1 VKATG
6 KAAAGLVVSH
16 QPHEKPAARQFR
28 SGRNQSWLIRVASSR
43 GARRLFARLE
53 QRNMDQALSTP
64 VLDRITSPADL
75 RSLSEPELRALAEEI
90 RQFLV
95 ATVSKT
101 GGHLGPNLGVVE
113 LTLALHRVFRSPQD
127 RILWD
132 TGHQAYVHKLLTR
145 PREGFARLRKLG
157 GMSGYPNRSESEHDF
172 IENSHAS
179 TGLSYAAGMAE
190 ALRRQGHDGRVVVVV
205 GDGALTGGMAYEAL
219 NNISHKKTPVIIV
232 VNDNGRSYAPTI
244 GGLAQHL
251 AQQLT
256 VLNPTYHATKSRVDR
271 VLRALPAGD
280 KAIEAGRRMK
290 EGLKELVSPRTFFEY
305 LGIKYSGPINGH
317 DIEAVERT
325 LRQVSRIN
333 GPAVVHVITTKGRG
347 YGPAEEDEIDHLHG
361 VSAFDVLTAKPLSR
375 KVTYTDVFGEALV
388 REAEREPRVIAI
400 TAAMGSSA
408 GLGPFAQRFP
418 ERFFDVGIA
427 EQHAVTFAAGLAMA
441 GMRPVLAIY
450 STFLQ
455 RAMDQVMMDV
465 CLHRLPVTLVLDRAG
480 ITGDDGPSHHG
491 IFDLTFLRAMPGL
504 TLAAAS
510 DPQELRDLI
519 HTAIAGDVPFAIR
532 FPKGAVVSAE
542 AEAQPPRILP
552 IGEWEVLRQ
561 GSAALLLAT
570 GKLVSVAM
578 DAAELLDKDGVP
590 LTVVNARY
598 VKPLDPRLPSWAR
611 RHPAVLTLEDNVAT
625 GGFGSAVAEALA
637 PHGIPVTIMAVPDAF
652 IEQGGQT
659 ELLKQLGLD
668 APSVAARIRQTLA
681 EAETERMPE
690 QATQPG
696 S

>member
-1 VKATG
+1 MAQ
-6 KAAAGLVVSH
+6 VS
-16 QPHEKPAARQFR
+16 
-28 SGRNQSWLIRVASSR
+28 N
-43 GARRLFARLE
+43 
-53 QRNMDQALSTP
+53 TP
-64 VLDRITSPADL
+64 ILDRIASPADL
-75 RSLSEPELRALAEEI
+75 RTLSDAELRALAEEI

-95 ATVSKT
+95 ASVSKT

-113 LTLALHRVFRSPQD
+113 LTLALHRVFDSPRD

-190 ALRRQGHDGRVVVVV
+190 ALQRQGRDDQVVVVV

-219 NNISHKKTPVIIV
+219 NNIGHRKTPVIIV

-256 VLNPTYHATKSRVDR
+256 VLNPSYHRTKNRVDR
-271 VLRALPAGD
+271 MLRAVPAGD
-280 KAIEAGRRMK
+280 KAIEAGRRIK
-290 EGLKELVSPRTFFEY
+290 EGHMELVSPRTFFEC

-317 DIEAVERT
+317 HIEDVERT
-325 LRQVSRIN
+325 LRQVSRLR
-333 GPAVVHVITTKGRG
+333 GPHVVHVITTKGRG

-375 KVTYTDVFGEALV
+375 KMLYTDVFGEALV
-388 REAEREPRVIAI
+388 QEAERDSRLIAI

-408 GLGPFAQRFP
+408 GLGTFADRFP
-418 ERFFDVGIA
+418 DRFFDVGIA

-441 GMRPVLAIY
+441 GMRPVVVIY

-455 RAMDQVMMDV
+455 RALDQVMMDV
-465 CLHRLPVTLVLDRAG
+465 CLHRLPVTFVLDRSG

-504 TLAAAS
+504 TLAAPS
-510 DPQELRDLI
+510 DPQELRDLL
-519 HTAIAGDVPFAIR
+519 HTALVRKDPGPFAIR
-532 FPKGAVVSAE
+532 FPKGAVE
-542 AEAQPPRILP
+542 EDEPRPPRMLP
-552 IGEWEVLRQ
+552 VGEWEVRRQ

-578 DAAELLDKDGVP
+578 EAATLLDGEGLP
-590 LTVVNARY
+590 LTVVNCRY
-598 VKPLDPRLPSWAR
+598 IKPLDSRLESWAR

-637 PHGIPVTIMAVPDAF
+637 PFGIPVTLMAVPDSF
-652 IEQGGQT
+652 VEQGAQA

-668 APSVAARIRQTLA
+668 AAGVAARVRRSLA
-681 EAETERMPE
+681 ESEMLPAP
-690 QATQPG
+690 ATQPG

>member
-1 VKATG
+1 
-6 KAAAGLVVSH
+6 
-16 QPHEKPAARQFR
+16 
-28 SGRNQSWLIRVASSR
+28 
-43 GARRLFARLE
+43 
-53 QRNMDQALSTP
+53 MDELTNTP
-64 VLDRITSPADL
+64 LLDRIRTPEDL
-75 RSLSEPELRALAEEI
+75 RSLSEDDLHTLAGEI

-95 ATVSKT
+95 STVSKT

-113 LTLALHRVFRSPQD
+113 LTLALHRVFDSPRD

-145 PREGFARLRKLG
+145 PRDGFARLRKQG

-190 ALRRQGHDGRVVVVV
+190 ALRRQHHKGRVVVVV

-219 NNISHKKTPVIIV
+219 NNIGHRKSPVIIV

-256 VLNPTYHATKSRVDR
+256 VLNPNYHRTKSTVDR
-271 VLRALPAGD
+271 MLRALPAGD
-280 KAIEAGRRMK
+280 YAIEAGRRVK

-305 LGIKYSGPINGH
+305 LGIKYSGPIDGH
-317 DIEAVERT
+317 NMEDIERT
-325 LRQVSRIN
+325 LRQISRVE
-333 GPAVVHVITTKGRG
+333 GPVVVHVITSKGHG

-361 VSAFDVLTAKPLSR
+361 VGAFDIVTAQPLSR
-375 KVTYTDVFGEALV
+375 KRTYTDVFGEALV
-388 REAEREPRVIAI
+388 EEAETDERVVAI

-408 GLGPFAQRFP
+408 GLTPFAERFP
-418 ERFFDVGIA
+418 NRFFDVGIA

-441 GMRPVLAIY
+441 GLRPVVAIY

-455 RAMDQVMMDV
+455 RALDQVMMDV
-465 CLHRLPVTLVLDRAG
+465 CLHRLPVTFVLDRAG
-480 ITGDDGPSHHG
+480 ITGDDGPSHNG

-504 TLAAAS
+504 TLAAPS
-510 DPQELRDLI
+510 DPQELRDLL
-519 HTAIAGDVPFAIR
+519 HTAVARDGDGPFAIR
-532 FPKGAVVSAE
+532 FPKGAAPE
-542 AEAQPPRILP
+542 TELQPVQLLP
-552 IGEWEVLRQ
+552 VGEWQVRRQ
-561 GSAALLLAT
+561 GSAGLLLAT
-570 GKLVSVAM
+570 GKMVSVALE
-578 DAAELLDKDGVP
+578 AAGLLDRDGIP

-598 VKPLDPRLPSWAR
+598 IKPLDPRLEGWAR
-611 RHPAVLTLEDNVAT
+611 RHPAVLTLEDNVIT
-625 GGFGSAVAEALA
+625 GGFGSAVSETLA
-637 PHGIPVTIMAVPDAF
+637 PKGIPVTVMGVPNAF
-652 IEQGGQT
+652 IEQGTQV

-668 APSVAARIRQTLA
+668 AAGVADRVRQALAPPEVFSVPAS
-681 EAETERMPE
+681 
-690 QATQPG
+690 QPG

>member
-1 VKATG
+1 MDK
-6 KAAAGLVVSH
+6 VS
-16 QPHEKPAARQFR
+16 
-28 SGRNQSWLIRVASSR
+28 
-43 GARRLFARLE
+43 
-53 QRNMDQALSTP
+53 STP
-64 VLDRITSPADL
+64 VLDRISDPADL
-75 RSLSEPELRALAEEI
+75 RSLSDADLRALAEEI

-113 LTLALHRVFRSPQD
+113 LTLALHRVFESPRD

-157 GMSGYPNRSESEHDF
+157 GMSGYPNRTESEHDF

-179 TGLSYAAGMAE
+179 TGLSYASGMAE
-190 ALRRQGHDGRVVVVV
+190 AMRRQGDPGHVVVVV

-219 NNISHKKTPVIIV
+219 NNIGHRKTPVIIV
-232 VNDNGRSYAPTI
+232 VNDNGRSYAPTV

-256 VLNPTYHATKSRVDR
+256 VLNPSYHRTKNRVDR
-271 VLRALPAGD
+271 ILRAVPAGD
-280 KAIEAGRRMK
+280 KAIEVGRRIK

-305 LGIKYSGPINGH
+305 LGIKYSGPIDGH
-317 DIEAVERT
+317 NIEDIERT
-325 LRQVSRIN
+325 LRQVSRLA
-333 GPAVVHVITTKGRG
+333 GPSVVHVITTKGRG
-347 YGPAEEDEIDHLHG
+347 YGPAEADEIDHLHG

-375 KVTYTDVFGEALV
+375 KVSYTDVFGEALLH
-388 REAEREPRVIAI
+388 EAEREPRLVAI

-408 GLGPFAQRFP
+408 GLGPFAERFP
-418 ERFFDVGIA
+418 DRFYDVGIA

-441 GMRPVLAIY
+441 GLRPVVVIY

-455 RAMDQVMMDV
+455 RALDQVMMDV
-465 CLHRLPVTLVLDRAG
+465 CLHKLPVTFVLDRAG

-510 DPQELRDLI
+510 DPQELRDLL
-519 HTAIAGDVPFAIR
+519 HTAIARDGAGPFAIR
-532 FPKGAVVSAE
+532 FPKGAAGDSE
-542 AEAQPPRILP
+542 ARPAQILP
-552 IGEWEVLRQ
+552 VGEWEVLRQ

-570 GKLVSVAM
+570 GKLVPVAM
-578 DAAELLDKDGVP
+578 EAAAMLDQEGLP
-590 LTVVNARY
+590 LTVVNSRFI
-598 VKPLDPRLPSWAR
+598 KPLDPRLESWAR
-611 RHPAVLTLEDNVAT
+611 RHPAVLTLEDNVVT
-625 GGFGSAVAEALA
+625 GGFGSAVTEALA
-637 PHGIPVTIMAVPDAF
+637 PLGIPVTVMAVPDTF
-652 IEQGGQT
+652 IEQGGQA

-668 APSVAARIRQTLA
+668 APGVVSRVRRLVG
-681 EAETERMPE
+681 ESESMPE
-690 QATQPG
+690 PATQPV

>member
-1 VKATG
+1 
-6 KAAAGLVVSH
+6 
-16 QPHEKPAARQFR
+16 
-28 SGRNQSWLIRVASSR
+28 
-43 GARRLFARLE
+43 
-53 QRNMDQALSTP
+53 MDQDLKTP
-64 VLDRITSPADL
+64 VLDRIGTPADL
-75 RSLSEPELRALAEEI
+75 RSLSDAELRALAEEI

-95 ATVSKT
+95 TTVSKT

-113 LTLALHRVFRSPQD
+113 LTLALHRVFDSPKD

-145 PREGFARLRKLG
+145 PRDGFARLRKLG
-157 GMSGYPNRSESEHDF
+157 GMSGYPNRTESEHDF

-190 ALRRQGHDGRVVVVV
+190 AARRQPDAGRVIVVV

-219 NNISHKKTPVIIV
+219 NNIGHRKTPVIIV
-232 VNDNGRSYAPTI
+232 VNDNGRSYAPTV

-256 VLNPTYHATKSRVDR
+256 VLNPSYHRTKSRVDR
-271 VLRALPAGD
+271 ILRGVPAGD
-280 KAIEAGRRMK
+280 KAIEVGRRIK

-305 LGIKYSGPINGH
+305 LGIKYSGPIDGH
-317 DIEAVERT
+317 NIQDIERT
-325 LRQVSRIN
+325 LRQVSRL
-333 GPAVVHVITTKGRG
+333 GQPAVVHVITTKGRG

-375 KVTYTDVFGEALV
+375 RISYTDIFGEALLE
-388 REAEREPRVIAI
+388 EAEREPRLVAI

-408 GLGPFAQRFP
+408 GLGPFAERFP
-418 ERFFDVGIA
+418 DRFYDVGIA

-441 GMRPVLAIY
+441 GLRPVVAIY

-455 RAMDQVMMDV
+455 RALDQVMMDV
-465 CLHRLPVTLVLDRAG
+465 CLHKLPVTFILDRAG
-480 ITGDDGPSHHG
+480 ITGDDGPSAQG
-491 IFDLTFLRAMPGL
+491 LFDLTFLRAMPSL

-510 DPQELRDLI
+510 DPQELRDLL
-519 HTAIAGDVPFAIR
+519 HTAVAWEGPGPFAIR
-532 FPKGAVVSAE
+532 YPKGAAGE
-542 AEAQPPRILP
+542 AEPQPARILP
-552 IGEWEVLRQ
+552 VGEWEVLRQ

-578 DAAELLDKDGVP
+578 ESAALLEAEGLPV
-590 LTVVNARY
+590 TVINCRY
-598 VKPLDPRLPSWAR
+598 IKPLDPRLTSWAR

-625 GGFGSAVAEALA
+625 GGFGSAVSEVLA
-637 PHGIPVTIMAVPDAF
+637 PLGIPVTVMAVPDTF
-652 IEQGGQT
+652 IEQGGQS

-668 APSVAARIRQTLA
+668 APGVAAQVRRTLG
-681 EAETERMPE
+681 ELESTPT

-696 S
+696 G

>member
-1 VKATG
+1 
-6 KAAAGLVVSH
+6 
-16 QPHEKPAARQFR
+16 
-28 SGRNQSWLIRVASSR
+28 
-43 GARRLFARLE
+43 
-53 QRNMDQALSTP
+53 MDQDLKTP
-64 VLDRITSPADL
+64 VLDRIGTPADL
-75 RSLSEPELRALAEEI
+75 RSLSDAELRALAEEI

-95 ATVSKT
+95 TTVSKT

-113 LTLALHRVFRSPQD
+113 LTLALHRVFDSPKD

-145 PREGFARLRKLG
+145 PRDGFARLRKLG
-157 GMSGYPNRSESEHDF
+157 GMSGYPNRTESEHDF

-190 ALRRQGHDGRVVVVV
+190 AARRQPDAGRVIVVV

-219 NNISHKKTPVIIV
+219 NNIGHRKTPVIIV
-232 VNDNGRSYAPTI
+232 VNDNGRSYAPTV

-256 VLNPTYHATKSRVDR
+256 VLNPSYHRTKSRVDR
-271 VLRALPAGD
+271 ILRGVPAGD
-280 KAIEAGRRMK
+280 KAIEAGRRIK

-305 LGIKYSGPINGH
+305 LGIKYSGPIDGH
-317 DIEAVERT
+317 NIEDIERT
-325 LRQVSRIN
+325 LRQVSRL
-333 GPAVVHVITTKGRG
+333 GQPAVVHVITTKGRG

-375 KVTYTDVFGEALV
+375 RISYTDIFGDALLE
-388 REAEREPRVIAI
+388 EAEREPRLVAI

-408 GLGPFAQRFP
+408 GLGPFAERFP
-418 ERFFDVGIA
+418 DRFYDVGIA

-441 GMRPVLAIY
+441 GLRPVVAIY

-455 RAMDQVMMDV
+455 RALDQVMMDV
-465 CLHRLPVTLVLDRAG
+465 CLHKLPVTFILDRAG
-480 ITGDDGPSHHG
+480 ITGDDGPSAQG
-491 IFDLTFLRAMPGL
+491 LFDLTFLRAMPSL

-510 DPQELRDLI
+510 DPQELRDLL
-519 HTAIAGDVPFAIR
+519 HTAVAWEGPGPFAIR
-532 FPKGAVVSAE
+532 YPKGAAGE
-542 AEAQPPRILP
+542 AEPQPARILP
-552 IGEWEVLRQ
+552 VGEWEVLRQ

-578 DAAELLDKDGVP
+578 ESAALLEAEGLPV
-590 LTVVNARY
+590 TVINCRY
-598 VKPLDPRLPSWAR
+598 IKPLDPRLTSWAR

-625 GGFGSAVAEALA
+625 GGFGSAVSEVLA
-637 PHGIPVTIMAVPDAF
+637 PLGIPVTVMAVPDTF
-652 IEQGGQT
+652 VEQGGQS

-668 APSVAARIRQTLA
+668 APGVAAQVRRTLG
-681 EAETERMPE
+681 ELESTPT

-696 S
+696 G

>member
-1 VKATG
+1 
-6 KAAAGLVVSH
+6 
-16 QPHEKPAARQFR
+16 
-28 SGRNQSWLIRVASSR
+28 
-43 GARRLFARLE
+43 
-53 QRNMDQALSTP
+53 MDQVFNTP
-64 VLDRITSPADL
+64 ILDRITSPADL
-75 RSLSEPELRALAEEI
+75 RTLSDAELRALAEEI

-95 ATVSKT
+95 ASVSKT

-113 LTLALHRVFRSPQD
+113 LTLALHRVFDSPRD

-190 ALRRQGHDGRVVVVV
+190 ALQRQGRDDQVVVVV

-219 NNISHKKTPVIIV
+219 NNIGHRKTPVIIV

-256 VLNPTYHATKSRVDR
+256 VLNPSYHRTKNRVDR
-271 VLRALPAGD
+271 MLRAVPAGD
-280 KAIEAGRRMK
+280 KAIEAGRRIK

-317 DIEAVERT
+317 HIEDVERT
-325 LRQVSRIN
+325 LRQVSRLR
-333 GPAVVHVITTKGRG
+333 GPHVVHVITTKGRG

-361 VSAFDVLTAKPLSR
+361 VSAFDVVTAKPLSR
-375 KVTYTDVFGEALV
+375 KMLYTDVFGEALV
-388 REAEREPRVIAI
+388 QEAERDSRLIAI

-408 GLGPFAQRFP
+408 GLGTFADRFP
-418 ERFFDVGIA
+418 DRFFDVGIA

-441 GMRPVLAIY
+441 GMRPVVVIY

-455 RAMDQVMMDV
+455 RALDQVMMDV
-465 CLHRLPVTLVLDRAG
+465 CLHRLPVTFVLDRSG

-504 TLAAAS
+504 TLAAPS
-510 DPQELRDLI
+510 DPQELRDLL
-519 HTAIAGDVPFAIR
+519 HTALVRKDPGPFAIR
-532 FPKGAVVSAE
+532 FPKGAVE
-542 AEAQPPRILP
+542 EDEPRPPRVLP
-552 IGEWEVLRQ
+552 VGEWEVRRQ

-578 DAAELLDKDGVP
+578 EAATLLDGEGLP
-590 LTVVNARY
+590 LTVVNCRY
-598 VKPLDPRLPSWAR
+598 IKPLDPRLESWAR

-637 PHGIPVTIMAVPDAF
+637 PFGIPVTLMAVPDSF
-652 IEQGGQT
+652 VEQGAQA

-668 APSVAARIRQTLA
+668 AAGVAARVRRSLA
-681 EAETERMPE
+681 ESEMLPAP
-690 QATQPG
+690 ATQPG

>member
-1 VKATG
+1 
-6 KAAAGLVVSH
+6 
-16 QPHEKPAARQFR
+16 
-28 SGRNQSWLIRVASSR
+28 
-43 GARRLFARLE
+43 
-53 QRNMDQALSTP
+53 MDQPLATP
-64 VLDRITSPADL
+64 ILDRIGTPADL
-75 RSLSEPELRALAEEI
+75 RSLSDPELHALAEEI

-95 ATVSKT
+95 TTVSKT

-113 LTLALHRVFRSPQD
+113 LTLALHRVFDSPKD

-145 PREGFARLRKLG
+145 PRDGFARLRKLG
-157 GMSGYPNRSESEHDF
+157 GMSGYPNRTESDHDF

-179 TGLSYAAGMAE
+179 TGLSYASGMAE
-190 ALRRQGHDGRVVVVV
+190 AARRQPDAGRVIVVV

-219 NNISHKKTPVIIV
+219 NNIGHRKTPVIIV

-256 VLNPTYHATKSRVDR
+256 VLNPSYHRTKNRVDR
-271 VLRALPAGD
+271 MLRGVPAGD
-280 KAIEAGRRMK
+280 KAIEAGRRIK

-317 DIEAVERT
+317 NIEDVERT
-325 LRQVSRIN
+325 LRQVSRL
-333 GPAVVHVITTKGRG
+333 GEPAVVHVITTKGRG

-375 KVTYTDVFGEALV
+375 KINYTDVFGEALV
-388 REAEREPRVIAI
+388 EEAEREPRLVAI

-408 GLGPFAQRFP
+408 GLTPFAERFP
-418 ERFFDVGIA
+418 DRFYDVGIA

-441 GMRPVLAIY
+441 GLRPVVAIY

-455 RAMDQVMMDV
+455 RALDQVMMDV
-465 CLHRLPVTLVLDRAG
+465 CLHKLPVTFVLDRAG

-491 IFDLTFLRAMPGL
+491 IFDLTFLRAMPDL

-510 DPQELRDLI
+510 DPQELRDLL
-519 HTAIAGDVPFAIR
+519 HTAIAREGDGPFAIR
-532 FPKGAVVSAE
+532 FPKGAAGE
-542 AEAQPPRILP
+542 RDAQPARILP
-552 IGEWEVLRQ
+552 IGEWEVRRQ

-578 DAAELLDKDGVP
+578 EAAALLDAKGLP
-590 LTVVNARY
+590 LTVINCRY
-598 VKPLDPRLPSWAR
+598 IKPLDPRLEGWAR
-611 RHPAVLTLEDNVAT
+611 RHPVVLTLEDNVAT
-625 GGFGSAVAEALA
+625 GGFGSAVCEALA
-637 PHGIPVTIMAVPDAF
+637 PLGIPVTIMAVPDTF
-652 IEQGGQT
+652 IEQGGQS

-668 APSVAARIRQTLA
+668 AQGVADRVRRAVGDL
-681 EAETERMPE
+681 EALPK